1 MSFRDDDLPKNIYP
15 VLIIKARTY
24 LPMRVQMGTITPFST
39 QTLRLIQFSRFL
51 CVCVCVCVCVC
62 FIRVFYKRVS
72 SYLFRMFSAQFC
84 LGTFSGLTILAQLNI
99 LSA

>member
-1 MSFRDDDLPKNIYP
+1 MSFKDDDLPKNIYP
-15 VLIIKARTY
+15 VLITKARTY

-39 QTLRLIQFSRFL
+39 QTLRLWQFSRFL
-51 CVCVCVCVCVC
+51 CVCVCVCVC
-62 FIRVFYKRVS
+62 VFYKRVS

>member
-1 MSFRDDDLPKNIYP
+1 MSFKDDELPKNIYL
-15 VLIIKARTY
+15 VLITEARTY
-24 LPMRVQMGTITPFST
+24 LPLRVQMGTVTPFRT
-39 QTLRLIQFSRFL
+39 QTLRLWQFSSFL
-51 CVCVCVCVCVC
+51 SLC
-62 FIRVFYKRVS
+62 VFYKRVS